1 MDRAEM
7 VRRGA
12 EAAWR
17 VDWPGA
23 EWEFASLTA
32 EDREW
37 YGKVAEAVLAEARPL
52 TAREHMDAAWDAAHT
67 PADGMIPAET
77 EYIVRFNPGI
87 YAVRKTGAEPISAES
102 AFTRRL
108 LDPPAPGPAEQLRA
122 LLAAYR
128 DQDVDA
134 DDYEGRLSVYLA
146 RHGARVGEEKR

>member
-23 EWEFASLTA
+23 EWEFASLSA

-37 YGKVAEAVLAEARPL
+37 YGRVAEAVLGAARPA
-52 TAREHMDAAWDAAHT
+52 TAREHLDAAWDAAHT
-67 PADGMIPAET
+67 PEDGM
-77 EYIVRFNPGI
+77 
-87 YAVRKTGAEPISAES
+87 
-102 AFTRRL
+102 L
-108 LDPPAPGPAEQLRA
+108 PAEQLRA

-146 RHGARVGEEKR
+146 RHGARVGEDR

>member
-23 EWEFASLTA
+23 EWEFASVSA

-37 YGKVAEAVLAEARPL
+37 YERVAEAVLGAARPA
-52 TAREHMDAAWDAAHT
+52 TAREHLDAAWDAAHT
-67 PADGMIPAET
+67 PEDGMIPAET
-77 EYIVRFNPGI
+77 EYIVWFRPGT
-87 YAVRKTGAEPISAES
+87 YAVRETGAEPISAES

-128 DQDVDA
+128 GQDADA

-146 RHGARVGEEKR
+146 RHGARVWEDR

>member
-23 EWEFASLTA
+23 EWEFASVSA

-37 YGKVAEAVLAEARPL
+37 YGKVAEAVLGAARPA
-52 TAREHMDAAWDAAHT
+52 TAREHLDAAWEAAHT
-67 PADGMIPAET
+67 PEDGMIPAET
-77 EYIVRFNPGI
+77 AYLVRFSPGN
-87 YAVRKTGAEPISAES
+87 YSVRKTGAEPISAES

-108 LDPPAPGPAEQLRA
+108 LVPPAPGPAEQLRA
-122 LLAAYR
+122 LLVAYR
-128 DQDVDA
+128 DQDADA

-146 RHGARVGEEKR
+146 RHGARVGEDW

>member
-23 EWEFASLTA
+23 EWEFASVSA

-37 YGKVAEAVLAEARPL
+37 YGKVAEAVLG
-52 TAREHMDAAWDAAHT
+52 AA
-67 PADGMIPAET
+67 
-77 EYIVRFNPGI
+77 
-87 YAVRKTGAEPISAES
+87 
-102 AFTRRL
+102 RL
-108 LDPPAPGPAEQLRA
+108 LDPPAPGPAEQIRA

-128 DQDVDA
+128 DQDADA

-146 RHGARVGEEKR
+146 RHGARVGEDR

>member
-23 EWEFASLTA
+23 EWEFASVSA

-37 YGKVAEAVLAEARPL
+37 YERVAEAVLAE
-52 TAREHMDAAWDAAHT
+52 
-67 PADGMIPAET
+67 
-77 EYIVRFNPGI
+77 
-87 YAVRKTGAEPISAES
+87 S
-102 AFTRRL
+102 RL
-108 LDPPAPGPAEQLRA
+108 LDPPAPGPAEQLRT

-128 DQDVDA
+128 GQDADA

-146 RHGARVGEEKR
+146 RHGARVWEDR